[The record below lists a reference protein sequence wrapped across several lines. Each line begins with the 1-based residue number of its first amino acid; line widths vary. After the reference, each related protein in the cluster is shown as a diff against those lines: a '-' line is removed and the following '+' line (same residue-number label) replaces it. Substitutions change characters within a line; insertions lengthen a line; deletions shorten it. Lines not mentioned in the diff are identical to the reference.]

1 MYNREFKENF
11 ISSKDNADTI
21 PMSFLY
27 KNSVFH
33 KNLHSPYYG
42 IRLCIKFF

>member
-1 MYNREFKENF
+1 MYNREFKEKF

-27 KNSVFH
+27 KI
-33 KNLHSPYYG
+33 PYSTK
-42 IRLCIKFF
+42 ICIPHIMESGYV